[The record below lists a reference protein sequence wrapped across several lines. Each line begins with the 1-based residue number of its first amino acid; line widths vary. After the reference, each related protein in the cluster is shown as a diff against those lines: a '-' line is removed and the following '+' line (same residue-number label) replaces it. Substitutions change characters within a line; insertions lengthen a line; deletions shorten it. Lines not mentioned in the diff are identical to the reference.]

1 MIEGIGIKFQDV
13 SLTLGGNQI
22 LENINFEVKK
32 GTIHCII
39 GPNGGGK
46 SSLIKCILSLLPY
59 EGDILLEYE
68 KEKIIGYV
76 PQNIQFDRTLPITV
90 YDFLNISFSNKP
102 CFLNA
107 KKNIEEVIDNLLI
120 KIGMKDK
127 KYRKIGSLSGG
138 ELQRVLLIQ
147 ALYPKPNLLILD
159 EPLSGIDALG
169 EEYFFKIM
177 QELRSQGVTVLWVHH
192 NLKQIKDM
200 ADKVTCIKCGLEFS
214 GNPEIEITKERIFE
228 IFS

>member
-1 MIEGIGIKFQDV
+1 MIEGIGIKFQNV

-68 KEKIIGYV
+68 KDKIIGYV

-90 YDFLNISFSNKP
+90 YDFLNS
-102 CFLNA
+102 L
-107 KKNIEEVIDNLLI
+107 KNLI
-120 KIGMKDK
+120 
-127 KYRKIGSLSGG
+127 
-138 ELQRVLLIQ
+138 V
-147 ALYPKPNLLILD
+147 
-159 EPLSGIDALG
+159 
-169 EEYFFKIM
+169 
-177 QELRSQGVTVLWVHH
+177 V
-192 NLKQIKDM
+192 
-200 ADKVTCIKCGLEFS
+200 
-214 GNPEIEITKERIFE
+214 
-228 IFS
+228 